1 MKAVYINKHGGVDV
15 LEYGDVP
22 EPTVDAGQVKVQVKS
37 ACLNRLDLY
46 TREGDRGLQREFPPS
61 LILGGDC
68 SGDVVEV
75 GEGVRGLS
83 VGDLSLIHI

>member
-46 TREGDRGLQREFPPS
+46 TREGDRGLQREFP
-61 LILGGDC
+61 LVLYWEEIVQATLL
-68 SGDVVEV
+68 
-75 GEGVRGLS
+75 R
-83 VGDLSLIHI
+83 

>member
-37 ACLNRLDLY
+37 A
-46 TREGDRGLQREFPPS
+46 
-61 LILGGDC
+61 
-68 SGDVVEV
+68 
-75 GEGVRGLS
+75 
-83 VGDLSLIHI
+83 